1 MRNKLLI
8 KSGPAIALGTSVLIL
23 YALMASLKFAMG
35 LVVIIFLAAPFL
47 LVYMAVC
54 VLKDKEGLDTRT
66 FDEYFYQ
73 DRDIPGCGP
82 DN

>member
-1 MRNKLLI
+1 MGKNLLI

-23 YALMASLKFAMG
+23 YALLAGFKLAAG
-35 LVVIIFLAAPFL
+35 VVIFIFLASPFL

-54 VLKDKEGLDTRT
+54 VLKDKEGLDNRT
-66 FDEYFYQ
+66 FDEYFYL
-73 DRDIPGCGP
+73 DRDIPGSGA